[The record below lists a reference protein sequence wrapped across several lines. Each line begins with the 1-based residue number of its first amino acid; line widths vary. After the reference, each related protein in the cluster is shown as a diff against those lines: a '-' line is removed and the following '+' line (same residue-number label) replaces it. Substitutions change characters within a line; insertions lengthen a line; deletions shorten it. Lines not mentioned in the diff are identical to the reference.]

1 MKRNTYVTNIEY
13 DLSRE
18 ELENRVKY
26 LLNDYPEKLSFMLGK
41 HFSNIEDYSASTL
54 SDVIEQK
61 IENHIVNT
69 SNFLGL
75 DSFMKLPNDIEKDDY
90 EKIEEYIS
98 AQTGYFV
105 NSYEVRG

>member
-13 DLSRE
+13 DLSHDDVE
-18 ELENRVKY
+18 DRVKY

-41 HFSNIEDYSASTL
+41 HLSNIEDCSASAL

-61 IENHIVNT
+61 IKTHIVNT

-75 DSFMKLPNDIEKDDY
+75 DSFMKLPNYIEKDDY

-105 NSYEVRG
+105 NSYEVQE